1 MFNGTC
7 LCKAVSIA
15 VEGDFEH
22 LPEAC
27 HCQQC
32 RKQTG
37 GFLMGVNVRK
47 SALSISGEADVGW
60 YASSKEMQRGFC
72 RVCGSTLFW
81 RPELGGYEWIGVS
94 AALFDQPLPET
105 ICKHTFVADEG
116 DYYTITDGLPQHEGY

>member
-60 YASSKEMQRGFC
+60 YVSSKEVQRGFC

-94 AALFDQPLPET
+94 AALFD
-105 ICKHTFVADEG
+105 
-116 DYYTITDGLPQHEGY
+116 